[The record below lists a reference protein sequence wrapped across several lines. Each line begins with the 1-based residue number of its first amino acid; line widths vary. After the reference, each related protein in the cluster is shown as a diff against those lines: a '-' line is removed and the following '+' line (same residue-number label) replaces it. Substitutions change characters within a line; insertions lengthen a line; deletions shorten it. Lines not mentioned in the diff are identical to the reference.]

1 MTQGNIYAPML
12 VDTIQYFDGVGNS
25 IFQNHKMIKKYLS
38 YVAYFNFILWMS
50 VSSLFCVWKTQVI
63 KD

>member
-25 IFQNHKMIKKYLS
+25 IFQNYKMIKKYLS
-38 YVAYFNFILWMS
+38 YVAYFNFIL
-50 VSSLFCVWKTQVI
+50 
-63 KD
+63 